1 MVVFGVFF
9 FSEVF
14 HASEEEMVCA
24 EESVEVGSEV
34 FLYVW
39 DFLDERDD
47 ELCVDSDFVC
57 LVVV

>member
-14 HASEEEMVCA
+14 HACEEEVVCA

-47 ELCVDSDFVC
+47 ELCVNSDFVC